1 MPLNSMV
8 SYEQEGKL
16 HEATKYFYDAAVAAF
31 MYAAGVGWAQP

>member
-1 MPLNSMV
+1 MSLNIMV

-16 HEATKYFYDAAVAAF
+16 HEATKYFYDAAAAF